1 MIAKA
6 VERIG
11 LIVAGAGAGSLI
23 AAGMGVAK
31 VGLVLGL
38 LAAGG
43 AYGYERYLAS
53 EKQGS

>member
-1 MIAKA
+1 MIVKA

-11 LIVAGAGAGSLI
+11 LIVAGGGAGSLI
-23 AAGMGVAK
+23 AAGTGLAK
-31 VGLVLGL
+31 VAIVLGL